1 MQSCKSQKELPLCYS
16 KMDTAQGNRSN
27 NGMKAKVSNNVGT
40 LLIIKLSDSR
50 VLQIMS
56 KSLFLAIILLTLPY
70 IGSIVVG
77 PSNTIYG
84 SDMDFDLASF
94 KSLAI
99 LFHDLLDEGLLMRGH
114 KGLILGYDIDGL
126 VKDLEFLKD
135 NDNNLDIQ
143 SSTNLEGKNS
153 IQDETLDF
161 VVSFRFNKIK
171 AVDRILKK
179 GGIVITQL
187 SINPSS
193 MLNKQP
199 NYRVVY
205 LRSFEKTIV
214 AMRKVGLSNVLANS
228 TRKPTT
234 CGTIQEDRK
243 VALKGIED
251 ALLEPPR
258 QTLLKSNNGMRK
270 IRFLP
275 DLLGDSLATYER
287 RIFISDEKNGVE
299 EWFNKNYPS
308 RKQHFEVYNL
318 EVRPFR
324 SDKSSRSSMIAPQ
337 GTGLPDW
344 LRNNVKEED
353 FVVMKAD
360 AGLVEEL
367 MKEKT
372 MCLVDELFLECK
384 NQWQDDEAE
393 QSKSKMTYWQCLALY
408 GSLRDQGVAVHQWWS

>member
-1 MQSCKSQKELPLCYS
+1 
-16 KMDTAQGNRSN
+16 MDTAQGNGAN
-27 NGMKAKVSNNVGT
+27 NGMKVKVSTNVGT
-40 LLIIKLSDSR
+40 LLIVKASDSR

-56 KSLFLAIILLTLPY
+56 KSLLLAIVLLTLPY

-77 PSNTIYG
+77 PSNAIYG
-84 SDMDFDLASF
+84 SDMDFNLASF

-99 LFHDLLDEGLLMRGH
+99 LFHDLVDEGLLRRGH
-114 KGLILGYDIDGL
+114 KGLILGYGIDGL
-126 VKDLEFLKD
+126 AKDLEFLKD
-135 NDNNLDIQ
+135 NDNNLVIQ
-143 SSTNLEGKNS
+143 SSSNLEDKNL
-153 IQDETLDF
+153 IQDETFDF

-171 AVDRILKK
+171 AVDRVLKK

-187 SINPSS
+187 SSNPST
-193 MLNKQP
+193 MLKKQP

-228 TRKPTT
+228 TRKPTG
-234 CGTIQEDRK
+234 CGIIQEERK
-243 VALKGIED
+243 AALNGLED

-258 QTLLKSNNGMRK
+258 RTLLKSNNGMRK

-275 DLLGDSLATYER
+275 DLLEDSLATYER
-287 RIFISDEKNGVE
+287 RIFISDEKNGVQ
-299 EWFNKNYPS
+299 EWFKKNYPT
-308 RKQHFEVYNL
+308 RKQHFEMYVL
-318 EVRPFR
+318 EVRSFR
-324 SDKSSRSSMIAPQ
+324 SDKSSRRSMIAPQ
-337 GTGLPDW
+337 VTGLPDW

-353 FVVMKAD
+353 FVVMKAE
-360 AGLVEEL
+360 AQLVEEL

-393 QSKSKMTYWQCLALY
+393 QRKSKMTYWQCLALY